1 MIGRFLFLAQRIICW
16 ARGLLALSLRE
27 ASPEAQQSHLPAL
40 LLTLCRKVNDFII
53 GESLISISPMDK
65 KSLEK
70 WRSFHR
76 SEEAHRQGLFPLL
89 VSLLKEERHLSTIP
103 FKGIG
108 GQVEEKKLM
117 LWIEKFL
124 SFRLLDPLIS
134 FSSESR
140 IYQRLSSLSREF
152 LPDGGT
158 IKKPLQRSAIR
169 LVS

>member
-1 MIGRFLFLAQRIICW
+1 LIGRFLFLAQRIICW

-89 VSLLKEERHLSTIP
+89 SIP
-103 FKGIG
+103 LPINRGMDLPIM
-108 GQVEEKKLM
+108 LM
-117 LWIEKFL
+117 K
-124 SFRLLDPLIS
+124 
-134 FSSESR
+134 
-140 IYQRLSSLSREF
+140 
-152 LPDGGT
+152 
-158 IKKPLQRSAIR
+158 
-169 LVS
+169 